1 MFVEFDEWICL
12 FSVFL
17 TDRVY
22 SQFIDCQF
30 KFVLPLLVL
39 LIISLLEGSLLPIA
53 NAKEEPVIVNNY
65 ICGDDNFVS
74 ETVLK
79 ITATNNGYGGRVA
92 ELSINNQKFDG
103 WYYKGIFT
111 SNPFNSPFL
120 RSWYTQEGVHRH
132 LIFNNNTYE
141 CVISA
146 SDL

>member
-1 MFVEFDEWICL
+1 M
-12 FSVFL
+12 FL

-53 NAKEEPVIVNNY
+53 NAKEKPVIVNNY
-65 ICGDDNFVS
+65 ICGDDKFVS

-92 ELSINNQKFDG
+92 QLSINNQKFDG

-111 SNPFNSPFL
+111 SNPPTTVNSPSL
-120 RSWYTQEGVHRH
+120 HSWYKQEGVHRH

-141 CVISA
+141 CVPQA
-146 SDL
+146 DQL